1 MNPYQGTA
9 RSNAT
14 AHPFANSRQLNR
26 ALRRAHKPRTA
37 PAPTKNRAGI
47 LVPAA
52 MPKSAEA
59 RSHQGSGELG
69 VGSGEWGNRV
79 SGAVGGESGMGWL
92 FSLPHSPLPTPHSP
106 LSCLSQKTRSA

>member
-26 ALRRAHKPRTA
+26 ALRRAHKPKTA

-59 RSHQGSGELG
+59 RSHQGSGG
-69 VGSGEWGNRV
+69 WGIGNRL
-79 SGAVGGESGMGWL
+79 SIFPSP
-92 FSLPHSPLPTPHSP
+92 FPSPHSPLPFALLIPKDPQRIDAEKSETCRAHIHI
-106 LSCLSQKTRSA
+106 